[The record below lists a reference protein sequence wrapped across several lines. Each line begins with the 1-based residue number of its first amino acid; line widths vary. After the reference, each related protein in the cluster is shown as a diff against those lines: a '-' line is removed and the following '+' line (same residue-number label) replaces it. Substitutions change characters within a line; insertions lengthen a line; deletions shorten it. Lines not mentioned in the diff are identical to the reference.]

1 MGTVQVNVRVE
12 DEVYR
17 LLNELRKRKGKLSV
31 PEIIREAI
39 SEYLEKQNT
48 DFHGFYRASKLY
60 GKEKKEG

>member
-1 MGTVQVNVRVE
+1 LGTVQVNVRVE

-48 DFHGFYRASKLY
+48 DSNGFYRASKLY